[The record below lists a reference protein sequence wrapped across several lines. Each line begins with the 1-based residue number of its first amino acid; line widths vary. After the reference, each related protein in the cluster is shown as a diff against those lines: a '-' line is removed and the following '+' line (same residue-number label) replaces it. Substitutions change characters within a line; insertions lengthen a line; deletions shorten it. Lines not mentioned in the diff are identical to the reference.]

1 MTASRKSPS
10 SKERTYSSGIGGIGT
25 SAGIGAMAG
34 TYSSSMGYG
43 TKGNTNSGGTS

>member
-10 SKERTYSSGIGGIGT
+10 SKERTYSSGIGGIG